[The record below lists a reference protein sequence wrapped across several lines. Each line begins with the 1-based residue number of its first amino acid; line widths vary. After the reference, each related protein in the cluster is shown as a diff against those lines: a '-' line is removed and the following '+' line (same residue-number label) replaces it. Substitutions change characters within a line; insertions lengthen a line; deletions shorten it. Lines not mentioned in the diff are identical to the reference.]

1 MHGEDE
7 ISRGRAGQEIL
18 GKKGLN
24 AGKSVKGMEMTK
36 KENARGRRLSRKL
49 ERALFSLSLS
59 F

>member
-24 AGKSVKGMEMTK
+24 AGKSVKGMELQEK
-36 KENARGRRLSRKL
+36 A
-49 ERALFSLSLS
+49 
-59 F
+59 